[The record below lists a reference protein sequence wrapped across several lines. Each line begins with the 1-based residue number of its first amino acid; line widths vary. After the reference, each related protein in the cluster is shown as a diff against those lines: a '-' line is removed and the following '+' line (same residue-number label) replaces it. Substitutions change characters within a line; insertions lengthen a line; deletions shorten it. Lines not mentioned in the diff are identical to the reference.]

1 MRFEKLA
8 ALGAV
13 AVSGGLV
20 LVYALF
26 VWLGIP
32 HPETGGIDRTHGTLI
47 WITLGIALLAVIAL
61 HLALA
66 HQLWHAPPPRDTAPR
81 A

>member
-20 LVYALF
+20 LLYGLF
-26 VWLGIP
+26 WWLGTR
-32 HPETGGIDRTHGTLI
+32 HPETGGVDLTHGTLI
-47 WITLGIALLAVIAL
+47 RLTLGIAIGAVIAL

-66 HQLWHAPPPRDTAPR
+66 HQLWHAPVPATTDPSA
-81 A
+81 

>member
-26 VWLGIP
+26 FWLGTV
-32 HPETGGIDRTHGTLI
+32 HPETGGVDAAHGTLI
-47 WITLGIALLAVIAL
+47 RLTLAIAIGAVIAL

-66 HQLWHAPPPRDTAPR
+66 HQLWHAPAARDTTPR